1 MATQTAKQKALE
13 AVQSLPDD
21 ATMEEAAERLAV
33 LAQIDEGLAQLDAGR
48 GISHEDVKR
57 RLGA

>member
-33 LAQIDEGLAQLDAGR
+33 LAKIEEGLAQLDAGR
-48 GISHEDVKR
+48 GISHEDAKT
-57 RLGA
+57 RLGV